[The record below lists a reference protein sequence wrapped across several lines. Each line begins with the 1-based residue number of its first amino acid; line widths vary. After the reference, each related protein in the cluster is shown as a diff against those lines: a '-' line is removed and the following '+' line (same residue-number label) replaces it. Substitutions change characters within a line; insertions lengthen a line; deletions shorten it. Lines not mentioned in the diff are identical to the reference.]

1 MVSGHGE
8 AAIRGGDAAG
18 QALAPGV
25 ERLCA
30 QRGSAGVGAGADAA
44 ELVAIQGAQAAAA
57 VAHRNRLATKAVLL
71 ADGGGI
77 LLNLPMEVEGRCS
90 GTRALL

>member
-18 QALAPGV
+18 QAFAPGV
-25 ERLCA
+25 EILCA
-30 QRGSAGVGAGADAA
+30 QCSPAGVGAGADAA

-57 VAHRNRLATKAVLL
+57 VADRHDLPRQAVICACDRAFLL
-71 ADGGGI
+71 VQAEGVAGGDAGAA
-77 LLNLPMEVEGRCS
+77 PKG
-90 GTRALL
+90 